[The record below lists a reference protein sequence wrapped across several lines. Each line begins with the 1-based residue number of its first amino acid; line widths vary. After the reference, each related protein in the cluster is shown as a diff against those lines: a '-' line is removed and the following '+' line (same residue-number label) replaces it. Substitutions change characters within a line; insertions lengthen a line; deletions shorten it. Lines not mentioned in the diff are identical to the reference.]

1 MTVKKEEM
9 LECWREM
16 LLFLANHGWTE
27 IDPRAVAI
35 EALISRQGNQL
46 RVTNHELV
54 KELQEFEKRPDLLW
68 SRTLLFTEY
77 MLKKFGIEVVE
88 ER

>member
-35 EALISRQGNQL
+35 EALINQS
-46 RVTNHELV
+46 N
-54 KELQEFEKRPDLLW
+54 Q
-68 SRTLLFTEY
+68 
-77 MLKKFGIEVVE
+77 IVE
-88 ER
+88 ESDES